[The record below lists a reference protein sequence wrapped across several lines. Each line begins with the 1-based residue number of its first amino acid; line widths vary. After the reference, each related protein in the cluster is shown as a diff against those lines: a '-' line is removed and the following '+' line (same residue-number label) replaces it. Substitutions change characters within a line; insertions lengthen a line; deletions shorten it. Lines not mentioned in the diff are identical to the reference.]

1 MPVRVALH
9 PRHGRNRLYVV
20 TGSDCSILVKQDNL
34 RSLQSRECLAYHLL
48 GETAFTQ
55 PPIFSVP
62 ELHLTAFR
70 LDADCVTLEDLA
82 RTNLRLTL
90 RLLEELAVHAL
101 ALYDLEPVPALPPHR
116 TMIDYPLPWLDQVQ
130 DTSASFRSLLIEA
143 QKRDLLKRCVYE
155 GPSQLHFS
163 HGDLK
168 LDNILLSE
176 GRPRLIDFECCCTAP
191 LGYDT
196 AGLVGLMLIAT
207 MREHFARESDET
219 ASDFRPA
226 FAHAASVLRAF
237 DAFVSA
243 RKWEPPADPDQDRM
257 LARFLIERALSE
269 AMHRAVFTSS
279 DGIYLDLAVAVL
291 NHGLRNLCRAVA

>member
-168 LDNILLSE
+168 LDNILLTDRVNRVFFTGIS
-176 GRPRLIDFECCCTAP
+176 
-191 LGYDT
+191 
-196 AGLVGLMLIAT
+196 
-207 MREHFARESDET
+207 
-219 ASDFRPA
+219 
-226 FAHAASVLRAF
+226 
-237 DAFVSA
+237 
-243 RKWEPPADPDQDRM
+243 DRM
-257 LARFLIERALSE
+257 LA
-269 AMHRAVFTSS
+269 
-279 DGIYLDLAVAVL
+279 LDLGAVVTDGTPDEVV
-291 NHGLRNLCRAVA
+291 NHPQVIASYLGSSQEVINRSGSSKAPAPRRRRDRRTAARS